1 MYYVYALKSIKHNR
15 IYIGFTINLKTR
27 LKEHNSGKTKSTKF
41 YRPWDLIYSEKLNS
55 RDKARKREKIL
66 KSGSGREFL
75 KERLTAPV
83 AHKDTCLPAGREQQ
97 FPAPVAHKDRAAV
110 S

>member
-1 MYYVYALKSIKHNR
+1 MYYVYALKSVKHNR
-15 IYIGFTINLKTR
+15 IYIGFTIDLNAR

-41 YRPWDLIYSEKLNS
+41 YGPWDLFYSEELNS
-55 RDKARKREKIL
+55 RGDARKREKIL

-75 KERLTAPV
+75 KKRLTAPV
-83 AHKDTCLPAGREQQ
+83 AHL
-97 FPAPVAHKDRAAV
+97 DRARV

>member
-1 MYYVYALKSIKHNR
+1 MFYVYALKSIKHNR
-15 IYIGFTINLKTR
+15 IYIGFTVDLDTR

-41 YRPWDLIYSEKLNS
+41 YGPWKLLYFEKLSS
-55 RDKARKREKIL
+55 RAKAREREKKL

-75 KERLTAPV
+75 KKMIT
-83 AHKDTCLPAGREQQ
+83 
-97 FPAPVAHKDRAAV
+97 APVAHKDRAAV